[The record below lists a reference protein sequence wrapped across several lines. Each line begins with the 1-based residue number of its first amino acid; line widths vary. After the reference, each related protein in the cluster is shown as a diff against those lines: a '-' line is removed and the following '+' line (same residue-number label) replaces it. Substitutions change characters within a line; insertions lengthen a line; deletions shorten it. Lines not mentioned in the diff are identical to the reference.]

1 MKKLLIIS
9 ISLIMISYCSGETS
23 SSNDQV
29 MVEDETNDQVMVEEE
44 KEEKDFLIIDY
55 PADEVDVDWL
65 VKCLVSKGWD
75 NIPKIEEMGNTVNLI
90 FEEPWN
96 GSLYDS
102 LADECEEE
110 RRADEGDHQED
121 EGIEAKKAEEILQEN
136 LGSYAGLWQ
145 EPGVEW
151 IDFNFNTEYI
161 LCDDPDGY
169 CAGWEQNASQECK
182 DSYIFKRNL
191 TQEEQEN
198 NWKYERCIY
207 QMVFKPFNPLVED
220 RTPTPPNQE
229 QKNNAERLREYGWNK
244 AQDIEITFRVAS
256 DIPEEIVEASKDGMY
271 KAIEALGNYGPMRV
285 YYIGNDIDVIDDIVV
300 DFCEFNYPVERFQ
313 YCRDDDQ
320 GESLRQMAY
329 IFPGGN
335 GFAQHSWPLENPVQS
350 FAHNPSAGENNE
362 FMYELNHD
370 RMVNAHEYFHVY
382 QEAHVLYRPSWIGF
396 GWDIP
401 RWVGEGSAVYFELV
415 LGDENGW
422 VNKNERIKEALYTIA
437 KHRVRFPGL
446 SVRDTESEEQVQRI
460 NQYCF
465 QMCLGGLQYEFG
477 HIAFELLAKKTS
489 PDAIILDFWPIA
501 AEYGWYEAF
510 NQVFSMTTEEFYE
523 EYEEFLRKPF
533 NEQLEELTG

>member
-29 MVEDETNDQVMVEEE
+29 MVEDETNDQVMAEEE

-198 NWKYERCIY
+198 NWKYESCIY

-437 KHRVRFPGL
+437 EHRVRFPGL

>member
-198 NWKYERCIY
+198 NWKYESCIY

-437 KHRVRFPGL
+437 EHRVRFPGL

>member
-9 ISLIMISYCSGETS
+9 ISVIMISYCSGETS

-29 MVEDETNDQVMVEEE
+29 MVEEENG
-44 KEEKDFLIIDY
+44 KNFIIIDY
-55 PADEVDVDWL
+55 PASEVDVDRL
-65 VKCLVSKGWD
+65 IECIVSKGWD
-75 NIPKIEEMGNTVNLI
+75 NIPKVEEIGNTVNLI

-102 LADECEEE
+102 LTDECEEE
-110 RRADEGDHQED
+110 RIGRGV
-121 EGIEAKKAEEILQEN
+121 IKAEEILQEN
-136 LGSYAGLWQ
+136 LSSYDGLWQ

-182 DSYIFKRNL
+182 DNYIFKRNL

-198 NWKYERCIY
+198 NWRYEGCIY
-207 QMVFKPFNPLVED
+207 QMVFKPFNPLVID
-220 RTPTPPNQE
+220 RTPTPPNEE
-229 QKNNAERLREYGWNK
+229 QKYNAEILREYGWNK

-256 DIPEEIVEASKDGMY
+256 DIPEEVVEASKDGMY
-271 KAIEALGNYGPMRV
+271 KAIEVLGNYGPMRV
-285 YYIGNDIDVIDDIVV
+285 YYIGNDVDVIDDIIL
-300 DFCEFNYPVERFQ
+300 DFCEFNYTDRPVQ
-313 YCRDDDQ
+313 QCVDDQ
-320 GESLRQMAY
+320 GQGMREMAY
-329 IFPGGN
+329 IYPGAN
-335 GFAQHSWPLENPVQS
+335 GFAQHSWYIEKPVQS
-350 FAHNPSAGENNE
+350 FVHNPSAGENNE
-362 FMYELNHD
+362 FMYELNRD
-370 RMVNAHEYFHVY
+370 RVVNAHEYFHVY

-396 GWDIP
+396 GWGLP
-401 RWVGEGSAVYFELV
+401 RWIGEGSAVYFETD
-415 LGDENGW
+415 LGNKNGW
-422 VNKNERIKEALYTIA
+422 LNRNESIKESLYTIA
-437 KHRVRFPGL
+437 EHRVRFPGL
-446 SVRDTESEEQVQRI
+446 SVGDTESDEQIERI